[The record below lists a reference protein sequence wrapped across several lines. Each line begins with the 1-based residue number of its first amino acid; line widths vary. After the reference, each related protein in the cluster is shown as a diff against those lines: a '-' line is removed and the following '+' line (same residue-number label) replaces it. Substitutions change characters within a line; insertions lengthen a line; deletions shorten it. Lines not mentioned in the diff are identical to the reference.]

1 MTTYVNKTRNVNK
14 ASKATFALKPSL
26 MYVCVTCEHLVDHQT
41 YRANHNKLGKYV
53 LAVVNLS
60 KL

>member
-26 MYVCVTCEHLVDHQT
+26 MYVCMTCEHLVDHQT
-41 YRANHNKLGKYV
+41 YRANHNKLGKY
-53 LAVVNLS
+53 
-60 KL
+60 